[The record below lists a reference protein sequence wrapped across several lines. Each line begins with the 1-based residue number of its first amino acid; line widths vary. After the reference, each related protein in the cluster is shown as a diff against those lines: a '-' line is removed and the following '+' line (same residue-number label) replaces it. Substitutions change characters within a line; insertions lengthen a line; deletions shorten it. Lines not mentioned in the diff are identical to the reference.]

1 MLAYFPVPYPDE
13 LLYSVIARYGI
24 HTGLFDNQ
32 KAINRDVFSNSTA
45 IAVPDLPGHLD
56 ILAENLQT
64 VWKTNAQYLVRNL
77 TQAPFYLPFL
87 DSVKAKL
94 VTEAMVAGFGEG
106 IHTRCGLAA
115 SSISQPDYF
124 RFCPQCFENQMNV
137 YGEPYWRRIHQLPGV
152 ELCAEHHCRL
162 INSVF
167 SLHPKNKHEYVPAIA
182 ITDTAVTDKFDCN
195 EAECRVY
202 ELIQQTLLLTATKSF
217 SFSQWTQFYQGL
229 AERLN
234 MKKGSRVEHQKIANL
249 LTKAFSK
256 TSFEALLNLGTTRDW
271 LVCLFSKHRK
281 SFHPIR
287 HMMVFAA
294 LMPETNIESVFKTV
308 DEYPKELPATDN
320 NTSTSNVSRPE
331 LRQKRLDW
339 LLLNRKHHYPGVK
352 KLRKS
357 LSGGAL
363 YSWLY
368 RHDRDW
374 LLSSLPHKK
383 TKPACRLK
391 VDYHQWD
398 VHVLNE
404 LKCYQAITLKKV
416 DRQRLS
422 QNHLLRNVSRHNS
435 VVKHLDELPK
445 TKEWLE
451 ANAES
456 VEDYQIFR
464 LTIARKKLRKM
475 RKPIKRWRLLR
486 EGCVRK
492 ELITPKIDN
501 FLSRVEHEE
510 LTG

>member
-24 HTGLFDNQ
+24 HSGLFDNQ
-32 KAINRDVFSNSTA
+32 KAINRDVFSNSAA

-56 ILAENLQT
+56 ILAENLKT
-64 VWKTNAQYLVRNL
+64 VWKTDAQYLAHNL

-87 DSVKAKL
+87 DFNKAKL
-94 VTEAMVAGFGEG
+94 VSEAMGSGLGEG
-106 IHTRCGLAA
+106 VHTRCGLAA
-115 SSISQPDYF
+115 SSISQPEYF
-124 RFCPQCFENQMNV
+124 RFCPQCFENQINV

-162 INSVF
+162 INTAF

-182 ITDTAVTDKFDCN
+182 IADKTATDKFDCN

-202 ELIQQTLLLTATKSF
+202 ELIQQILFLKTTKSF
-217 SFSQWTQFYQGL
+217 SYAQWTQLYQGL

-234 MKKGSRVEHQKIANL
+234 MKKGSRVEHHKIAEL
-249 LTKAFSK
+249 LTKAFSN

-287 HMMVFAA
+287 HMMAFAA
-294 LMPETNIESVFKTV
+294 LMPESDIESIFNMV
-308 DEYPKELPATDN
+308 DDYSKELPAADK

-339 LLLNRKHHYPGVK
+339 LRLNKKYHYPGVK

-374 LLSSLPHKK
+374 LLRSLPKK
-383 TKPACRLK
+383 SAKTTCQLK
-391 VDYHQWD
+391 VDYNQWD
-398 VHVLNE
+398 FNVLSE
-404 LKCYQAITLKKV
+404 LKCYQAIALKKI

-435 VVKHLDELPK
+435 VVKHLSELPK

-464 LTIARKKLRKM
+464 LTIARETLRKK
-475 RKPIKRWRLLR
+475 RKPVKRWRLLR
-486 EGCVRK
+486 EGRVRK
-492 ELITPKIDN
+492 ELITPKIED
-501 FLSRVEHEE
+501 FLSRVEQEE
-510 LTG
+510 VTG